1 MSFTEFTNPE
11 NPGIQPIY
19 DSYIQ
24 NCENIIFRP
33 SDAMSKSPDIAAPK
47 SPDAASNKS
56 PDSTQL
62 APKPPPLDLSALAI
76 DSPAMSPRAVPKSV
90 MSDTESLRE
99 DFTAVNTP
107 RTSPEPDPLKYRL
120 V

>member
-1 MSFTEFTNPE
+1 
-11 NPGIQPIY
+11 
-19 DSYIQ
+19 
-24 NCENIIFRP
+24 
-33 SDAMSKSPDIAAPK
+33 MSKSPDIAPKSPDSTSK
-47 SPDAASNKS
+47 SPDAASKS
-56 PDSTQL
+56 PDSTTYPL

-107 RTSPEPDPLKYRL
+107 RTSPEPDPLKYRYFNKL
-120 V
+120 

>member
-1 MSFTEFTNPE
+1 MSN
-11 NPGIQPIY
+11 NKR
-19 DSYIQ
+19 
-24 NCENIIFRP
+24 IFRP
-33 SDAMSKSPDIAAPK
+33 SDAMSKSPDITAPK
-47 SPDAASNKS
+47 SPDAASKS

-107 RTSPEPDPLKYRL
+107 RTSPEPDPLKYRS